1 MAQLWSSGKLG
12 EEGGATSMSKLVDAE
27 NAKLFGK
34 FGEGKSFAQT
44 IWKI

>member
-34 FGEGKSFAQT
+34 FGEGKSFEQT